1 MSDRSGLSRG
11 DRHRN
16 ARLARLRELLPPDH
30 AIVAIDLADGKQAAV
45 VTDHDSR
52 VLARRRVSARASWA
66 GCTPAKSIRCDC
78 RDCADLQ
85 ERPGHRQASNTG
97 SGNERRCS
105 SAGEPRSDRTVG
117 RGHVGIGRNKYR
129 PRNDVGE
136 RRSGGAQHSLDIID
150 GPHRLGRRVM
160 ASDDLASLVRAVL
173 AADVDR
179 RRPRGNYGSM
189 AKGRAP
195 HEAIGLQV
203 SNLHG

>member
-1 MSDRSGLSRG
+1 MLTCGTPWLYWSSAPDGDRSG
-11 DRHRN
+11 
-16 ARLARLRELLPPDH
+16 RLAILVRGVHSPRRSIHRE
-30 AIVAIDLADGKQAAV
+30 G
-45 VTDHDSR
+45 
-52 VLARRRVSARASWA
+52 
-66 GCTPAKSIRCDC
+66 

-85 ERPGHRQASNTG
+85 ERPGHRKASNTC

-105 SAGEPRSDRTVG
+105 GAGEPRSDRTVG

-129 PRNDVGE
+129 PRNDVGQ
-136 RRSGGAQHSLDIID
+136 RGSGSAQHSLDIVD

-160 ASDDLASLVRAVL
+160 ASDDLASLVHAVL

-189 AKGRAP
+189 AKGGTP